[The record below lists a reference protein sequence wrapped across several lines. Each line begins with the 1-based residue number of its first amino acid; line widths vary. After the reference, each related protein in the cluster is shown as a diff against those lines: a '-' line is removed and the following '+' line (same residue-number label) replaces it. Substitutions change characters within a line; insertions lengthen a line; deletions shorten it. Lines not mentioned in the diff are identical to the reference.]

1 MSRGVQG
8 RINRDIIQFAAASS
22 EFQHVTRGLSMNSMS
37 LIVRRI
43 GVFPVALCWLLV
55 MPFSLGQSTAD
66 SAASTPEIRVH
77 AVAADRGE
85 LEQKVRILN
94 IPCGGRYQYLDHP
107 TTVGKFE
114 DGKVRAIQV
123 VYFAGWKNAPTQE
136 ELRDIVR
143 RVWQGKFQ
151 SASCQ
156 IDWDEGNIWTI
167 EAVVEF
173 DDGIRGELITDGSH
187 VVLQGHDGKSHF
199 LRLLPA
205 AQ

>member
-1 MSRGVQG
+1 
-8 RINRDIIQFAAASS
+8 
-22 EFQHVTRGLSMNSMS
+22 MS
-37 LIVRRI
+37 LS
-43 GVFPVALCWLLV
+43 W
-55 MPFSLGQSTAD
+55 GQAPAD
-66 SAASTPEIRVH
+66 SVATTPEIRVH
-77 AVAADRGE
+77 AVAADPGE
-85 LEQKVRILN
+85 LERKVRILDA
-94 IPCGGRYQYLDHP
+94 PCGGRYQYLDHP

-123 VYFAGWKNAPTQE
+123 IYFAGWKNAPTQE

-151 SASCQ
+151 SVSCQ

-173 DDGIRGELITDGSH
+173 ADGIRSELITDGSH
-187 VVLQGHDGKSHF
+187 VALQGNDGKSYF
-199 LRLLPA
+199 FRLIPA